1 MAENELA
8 DEFLRSVEIMETL
21 RSEDGCPWDIEQD
34 HLSLRRHLIEES
46 YEVIHAIETG
56 DSEHLKEELGD
67 LLLQVLFHAQ
77 IGKESNEFDISDV
90 LRGINEKLIRRH
102 PHIYGDVD
110 VDDSEQVV
118 TNWECIKAKENK
130 DKGHDSVLDG
140 LPTSLPSLALAT
152 KIQSKVA
159 RVGFDWDD
167 IDGVLSK
174 LNEEISELR
183 AAMAVPEP
191 DYAHIKEEVGDVL
204 FSIANLTRHI
214 SIDAE
219 EAGREACMKF
229 IRRFKGME
237 ELMDVNDGYPKDLLS
252 WDTLWK
258 EVKSAEGRVDRRMSE
273 DE

>member
-1 MAENELA
+1 VAENGLA

-21 RSEDGCPWDIEQD
+21 RSEDGCPWDINQD

-46 YEVIHAIETG
+46 YEVVHAIETG

-77 IGKESNEFDISDV
+77 IGKEADEFDISDV
-90 LRGINEKLIRRH
+90 LKGINEKLIRRH

-110 VDDSEQVV
+110 VDDSKQVM
-118 TNWECIKAKENK
+118 TNWESIKAKENME
-130 DKGHDSVLDG
+130 KGHDSALDG
-140 LPTSLPSLALAT
+140 LPTSLPALMLAT

-167 IDGVLSK
+167 IEGVLGK
-174 LNEEISELR
+174 LNEELSELR
-183 AAMAVPEP
+183 AALSAPEP
-191 DYAHIKEEVGDVL
+191 DHAHIKEEVGDVL

-237 ELMDVNDGYPKDLLS
+237 ELMDGKYGYPKDLSS

-258 EVKSAEGRVDRRMSE
+258 EVKSAEGRIERRMSE